1 MKFYFVNS
9 YAQQTLI
16 TFIKKQTLITIY
28 NILKLVYYPTQRL
41 LIKKIK
47 IRLLN
52 RCPMPHVWLKKRE
65 IFTPCCLEY
74 ASVMVF

>member
-28 NILKLVYYPTQRL
+28 NILKLVYYPTKRL
-41 LIKKIK
+41 LIKK
-47 IRLLN
+47 
-52 RCPMPHVWLKKRE
+52 LKLDCW
-65 IFTPCCLEY
+65 IGAPCLT
-74 ASVMVF
+74 FG

>member
-16 TFIKKQTLITIY
+16 TFIRKQTLITIY

-41 LIKKIK
+41 LIKK
-47 IRLLN
+47 
-52 RCPMPHVWLKKRE
+52 LKLDCG
-65 IFTPCCLEY
+65 IGAPCLT
-74 ASVMVF
+74 FG